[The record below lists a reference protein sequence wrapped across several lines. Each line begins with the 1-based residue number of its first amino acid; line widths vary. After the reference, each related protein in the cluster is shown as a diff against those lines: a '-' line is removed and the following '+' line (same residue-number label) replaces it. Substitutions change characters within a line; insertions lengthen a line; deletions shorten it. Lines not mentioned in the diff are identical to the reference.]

1 MNNDTARDA
10 LTTLR
15 LAHSSIGG
23 TATTIS
29 DYLDDP
35 AAFSSPTV
43 INAMTELI
51 NSLDEPDDCDITAI
65 LEMITPLEPDLA
77 EEIAKR
83 EELCPSCF
91 SDIEICD
98 C

>member
-1 MNNDTARDA
+1 MNKNDARDA

-15 LAHSSIGG
+15 LAHTSIGG

-29 DYLDDP
+29 DFLEDP

-43 INAMTELI
+43 IDAMTKLI
-51 NSLDEPDDCDITAI
+51 NSLDEPDNCDITAI
-65 LEMITPLEPDLA
+65 LELITPFEPDLA
-77 EEIAKR
+77 EEIANR